1 MAPGRGHSMA
11 DHGIKYE
18 TRTVKAVRGMEART
32 AKKWEEQGW
41 EVLSQTAGKLTSEL
55 TIRRPKPKTPWG
67 LLAGL
72 GAFIIVLI
80 LFALVMSLVTGG
92 DNGEPAATPQPTNAT
107 PAGPSARPSATPA
120 TKPTQTSKPT
130 NVVDTTV
137 DELLD
142 RLNSADLGGI
152 QVGDQ
157 FRITGELVGSEYW
170 ITGATGD
177 YAVALKAHNG
187 ADDLMILLD
196 DKADADGWTD
206 GTRVQL
212 VLENVEKTIDGE
224 TDDGWMQV
232 LSATVVP

>member
-1 MAPGRGHSMA
+1 MV
-11 DHGIKYE
+11 DDGIKYE

-41 EVLSQTAGKLTSEL
+41 EVVSQTVGKLTSKL
-55 TIRRPKPKTPWG
+55 TIRRPKPKMPWR
-67 LLAGL
+67 LFAGL
-72 GAFIIVLI
+72 GAFIVALI
-80 LFALVMSLVTGG
+80 IFALVMSNIAGS
-92 DNGEPAATPQPTNAT
+92 DKAEPAGTPQPTTRAS
-107 PAGPSARPSATPA
+107 AEPSTRPSATP
-120 TKPTQTSKPT
+120 TTEPLQTSEPAKII
-130 NVVDTTV
+130 DTTV

-142 RLNSADLGGI
+142 RLNSVDLGGI

-157 FRITGELVGSEYW
+157 FRVTGELVGSEYW

-177 YAVALKAHNG
+177 YAIALNAHDG
-187 ADDLMILLD
+187 ADDLMILLE
-196 DKADADGWTD
+196 DKADADEWTD

-212 VLENVEKTIDGE
+212 ILENVEKTIDGE

>member
-1 MAPGRGHSMA
+1 MA
-11 DHGIKYE
+11 DDGIKYE
-18 TRTVKAVRGMEART
+18 TRTLKTVRGMEART

-41 EVLSQTAGKLTSEL
+41 EVVSQTAGKLTSEL
-55 TIRRPKPKTPWG
+55 TIRRPKPKTPWR

-72 GAFIIVLI
+72 GAFIVALI
-80 LFALVMSLVTGG
+80 LFALVMSQITGG
-92 DNGEPAATPQPTNAT
+92 DKDEPAATSQPTTAT
-107 PAGPSARPSATPA
+107 SSEPSATPSA
-120 TKPTQTSKPT
+120 IPTAAPAQTSEPA

-152 QVGDQ
+152 EVGDQ
-157 FRITGELVGSEYW
+157 FRVMGELAGSEYW

-177 YAVALKAHNG
+177 YAVALNAHDG
-187 ADDLMILLD
+187 ADDLMILLE
-196 DKADADGWTD
+196 DKSVADGWTD